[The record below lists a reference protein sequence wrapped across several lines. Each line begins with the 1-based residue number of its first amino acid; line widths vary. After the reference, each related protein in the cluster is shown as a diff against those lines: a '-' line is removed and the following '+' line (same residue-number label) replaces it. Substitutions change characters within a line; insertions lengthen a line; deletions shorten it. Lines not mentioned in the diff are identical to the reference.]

1 MKHSFF
7 IFFLSL
13 CIALPCFS
21 AFAQPTDDVEPY
33 MNSQTLESPEINAES
48 AILIDATT
56 GEVLFEKNSKNKM
69 YPASITKL
77 MTVLLALENG
87 NLEDVITFSHE
98 AVYSIEPNS
107 AHIAMQEGEQI
118 TLEQALYG
126 ILLRS
131 ANEVSNAVAEYVDG
145 SVAAFAQR
153 MTQRAKELGCETTNF
168 VNANGLFHENHYTS
182 AFDMALIAKELL
194 TQDAYRKMMN
204 ATYYEIPPTN
214 KQPEIRYLHGQH
226 QMMNKNSIYYNEYA
240 TGGKT
245 GYVTEALNTLVTF
258 ARKGDTE
265 LIAVVLKCN
274 GAQHYVDTKA
284 LFEYGF
290 ANYQTAKVLS
300 AQDFAKSVEVVETYK
315 NKTSSLG
322 NIIVSPVED
331 VYKTISTNANLANI
345 TIDVNYPETIS
356 APVSAGQEVGTLTVK
371 SGQKTISTIPL
382 VAQTSMI
389 ETPQEARIAQ
399 EKETRMKLVKMGG
412 IVLLGIV
419 LASLILLCITRTVGY
434 YKRKKRRKQRA
445 LRRKRQRKITR
456 CTK

>member
-7 IFFLSL
+7 IIFLSL
-13 CIALPCFS
+13 CFAMPCFS
-21 AFAQPTDDVEPY
+21 AFAQPIQEAEP
-33 MNSQTLESPEINAES
+33 NINAQTIESPEISAES

-56 GEVLFEKNSKNKM
+56 GEILYEKNSKNKM
-69 YPASITKL
+69 YPASITKI

-87 NLEDVITFSHE
+87 NLDDTITFSHN

-118 TLEQALYG
+118 TLRQALYG

-145 SVAAFAQR
+145 SVTAFAQR

-182 AFDMALIAKELL
+182 AYDMALIAKELL
-194 TQDAYRKMMN
+194 KQDAYREMMN

-214 KQPEIRYLHGQH
+214 KQTEIRYLHGQH
-226 QMMNKNSIYYNEYA
+226 QMMNKNSIYYYEYT

-258 ARKGDTE
+258 AKKGDTE

-274 GAQHYVDTKA
+274 GAQHYVDTKS

-300 AQDFAKSVEVVETYK
+300 AQDYSKTIEVVETYK
-315 NKTSSLG
+315 NKTTSLG
-322 NIIVSPVED
+322 NIVVSPKED
-331 VYKTISTNANLANI
+331 VYKTISINSSLSNI
-345 TIDVNYPETIS
+345 DIDVDYPENIS
-356 APVSAGQEVGTLTVK
+356 APITAGQEVGTLTVK
-371 SGQKTISTIPL
+371 SGQDIISTVPL
-382 VAQTSMI
+382 LAQTAVA
-389 ETPQEARIAQ
+389 ETSPEARLAQ
-399 EKETRMKLVKMGG
+399 EKEDRNRLLKMGG
-412 IVLLGIV
+412 TVLLGVV
-419 LASLILLCITRTVGY
+419 LASLILFCITRTVGHL
-434 YKRKKRRKQRA
+434 KRKKRRKQQA
-445 LRRKRQRKITR
+445 LRRRRQRKNNSLY
-456 CTK
+456 